1 MKSMCRVF
9 GKLQATQRKMQQ
21 GGGVTPKRVRFA
33 PWFIVL
39 LALVASVGPA
49 GAPRVSAEPSLDPP
63 LPTDPIRLGRAFA
76 QSATVAADADEA
88 DEAEE
93 YDPWEPFNEKMF
105 EFNRQLDRYVLKPVA
120 TGWSKVVPEELR
132 RSLRNAAANVGM
144 PRRLVHSLLQGKV
157 QGAIRE
163 VGRFVLNSTIGMGG
177 LFDVAR
183 FEGVPPSD
191 EDAGQTLGF
200 YGVGPGPYLVLP
212 VLAPSTVRDTI
223 GAGLDALLDPL
234 SFILPF
240 SGSLARRVGET
251 VNERSLTLELFQEI
265 EESVLDLYSA
275 VRNGYLQRR
284 ERAIRE

>member
-1 MKSMCRVF
+1 MCQPVET
-9 GKLQATQRKMQQ
+9 LQAIQ
-21 GGGVTPKRVRFA
+21 GKRQGEGGVTPKRVRFA
-33 PWFIVL
+33 PWFAVL
-39 LALVASVGPA
+39 LALVASVGP
-49 GAPRVSAEPSLDPP
+49 GGTPRASAEPGLDPA
-63 LPTDPIRLGRAFA
+63 LPTDPIPLGRAFA
-76 QSATVAADADEA
+76 QSATVATDA

-93 YDPWEPFNEKMF
+93 YDPWEPFNDKMF
-105 EFNRQLDRYVLKPVA
+105 EFNRRLDRYVLKPVA
-120 TGWSKVVPEELR
+120 TGWSEVVPEEMR
-132 RSLRNAAANVGM
+132 RGLRNAAANIGM

-163 VGRFVLNSTIGMGG
+163 VARFVLNSTIGVGG

-212 VLAPSTVRDTI
+212 VLAPSTVRDTV

-240 SGSLARRVGET
+240 SGSLARRAGET
-251 VNERSLTLELFQEI
+251 VNERSLTLQLFQDI

-284 ERAIRE
+284 DRAIRE

>member
-1 MKSMCRVF
+1 
-9 GKLQATQRKMQQ
+9 MQQ
-21 GGGVTPKRVRFA
+21 EGGVTPKRVRFA
-33 PWFIVL
+33 PW
-39 LALVASVGPA
+39 LAGLFALIASVGPA
-49 GAPRVSAEPSLDPP
+49 GTPRVSAEPSLDPP
-63 LPTDPIRLGRAFA
+63 LSTHSIRLGRAFA
-76 QSATVAADADEA
+76 QSGTVAADADEG
-88 DEAEE
+88 DEADE

-105 EFNRQLDRYVLKPVA
+105 EFNRQLDRFVLKPVA
-120 TGWSKVVPEELR
+120 TGWSKVVPKEMR
-132 RSLRNAAANVGM
+132 QGLRNAAANLGM

-163 VGRFVLNSTIGMGG
+163 VARFVLNSTVGVGG
-177 LFDVAR
+177 LADVAR

-240 SGSLARRVGET
+240 SGGLARRVGET

-265 EESVLDLYSA
+265 EGSVLDLYSA

-284 ERAIRE
+284 DRAVRE